1 MNAMPNNTM
10 AYNID
15 NHTEMSDTISTDSTN
30 AVAHLDHFSTISGN
44 VTNARNDGI
53 GMFGRIDKM
62 MRIGMYRINSNI
74 AYMIISL
81 KDE

>member
-10 AYNID
+10 ACNID

-30 AVAHLDHFSTISGN
+30 AVAHLDHFPTISGN

-53 GMFGRIDKM
+53 GILGRIDKM

-74 AYMIISL
+74 NCMARNL
-81 KDE
+81 D